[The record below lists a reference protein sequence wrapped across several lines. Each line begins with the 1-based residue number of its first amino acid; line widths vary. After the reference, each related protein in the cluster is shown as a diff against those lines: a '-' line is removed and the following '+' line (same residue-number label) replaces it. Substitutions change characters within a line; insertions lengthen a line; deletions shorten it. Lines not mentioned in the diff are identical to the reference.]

1 MEEEFNVEKSKPL
14 DYDRLIAENKRKL
27 TTLID
32 ISPVS
37 NKHATRFQTVCG
49 ECSTQCHTC

>member
-32 ISPVS
+32 IFPVS
-37 NKHATRFQTVCG
+37 NKHATHFQTVCG